1 MSTLNVYDALVSIY
15 TGMYNRAPDYS
26 GLMFWEQAVEDQYGL
41 QPTDPVESLTFMR
54 NVVTQ
59 FAAFPTFDAMY
70 RPLSDVDFVKAL
82 YNNLQNRNG
91 EADGIAYWVGRLN
104 GTVEGADGADSREK
118 VVADFI
124 YGTLTA
130 DYASPAFAGTDA
142 AVLAAAQLAQD
153 AALNKIEV
161 AKSYVQTFG
170 QYSDYGDISGQPF
183 FNSDPIS
190 PTYYTDAQLL
200 QAWLSGQSVYQNA
213 VNVISQVTA
222 DPASVEQGK
231 ILVANVYEAVT
242 SPNGATFTLIDNV
255 VSQTTADIT
264 TTIDPIITK
273 ETYWGYNP
281 HGHSE
286 TGVDNLDGNNPDG
299 NDNNLTNEGPVDGG
313 VPLSDLVNVIT
324 QYLGYQS
331 SILNLFNT
339 VDSLN
344 AITGITIA
352 GADDQVQGGTGG
364 DATAGDGIG
373 GDGVDATGG
382 AGTGGDATTG
392 DINAAGD
399 YTGTYTITVTLSD
412 GNTTTA
418 QVQLSQQ
425 QFDFI
430 NGLLFDAEGNTR
442 LFEVEIKTWPQV
454 ELKDQNGDV
463 VEDAEGN
470 AILVNLYEYTANGI
484 TTKTYTPIVLTT
496 TANNGGTVETGLTT
510 VGDDTIVAGRLE
522 LLHGAYIDGGAGRNT
537 LEIDAKGYF
546 AQPLQLLNIQEVHVQ
561 NLPNIYTLP
570 ADPLGSAYDV
580 QGNSS
585 YPDLDPDQWASYT
598 SSIIDLSRAT
608 AIDRLV
614 LTEGNYEGLQVGHV
628 EFPGSLTVN
637 GIRNGAVARF
647 EGAFTQDVN
656 LNYGEGLT
664 GPLTVELLIGQITA
678 NLNFAHNTD
687 ALHLV
692 SLGGSANSFGSED
705 IGGRLT
711 NLKIS
716 GDAAL
721 YIRNDL
727 DGSFQDETPIT
738 IDASENTGGVNLE
751 LSDSQNV
758 TFIGS
763 QGNDIF
769 KVDTEEDEF
778 FDGYNE
784 GWNNSSVTIQGGAG
798 DNLYV
803 IGDTYL
809 LNITDGNGNN
819 DYEVD
824 WAVVAN
830 IEAGNGNNHFQIDD
844 VQSANLV
851 AGNGNNK
858 FEVYAWNDEDTAYPE
873 YSLDV
878 PVEVNITA
886 GNGKNVID
894 VEVNYDI
901 GTANIAVGDGGNDID
916 VSGANVNIT
925 SGTGTDVMKVIAN
938 TIVINSGGGGDTVTI
953 GGWDS
958 DYVGTD
964 ELGGN
969 STTHGSGGGDG
980 SGSGDHGAQ
989 WGDDGALV
997 QIDLGS
1003 GNSTVILGSARDY
1016 QYDNDNEFPGTS
1028 SLTAHEGSYI
1038 TGANVTLFVNTVAD
1052 LRAATLT
1059 GVTSV
1064 VIDDDAFNS
1073 DAAPTANQAVGGYN
1087 AAVLTLTASQFLAVG
1102 ADNFRVDGAVF
1113 NTHGFVKIIVDQ
1125 STSLTALG
1133 VDDLPRNIDLLL
1145 EVQDGVTLTM
1155 TAEQLHTRVA
1165 QNGVTLVNDG
1175 NTDYANGKVVITG
1188 GGINFDPFN
1197 TSDTVQSV
1205 IDGQVYYGGS
1215 LSDDFKVNDNWY
1227 NVQVKSVINGYDRPA
1242 DAAVEV
1248 VLTLDSTGT
1257 ATLTQGAFES
1267 WHQNLEIIGDQDI
1280 VFTGAV
1286 GLGEVQGVPT
1296 KPFDIDFSSLEG
1308 VVTDFTVDNFE
1319 LLGQGGSITGNADAG
1334 YASEVHISI
1343 AADDYQDQSGSG
1355 DSDGVGFDEP
1365 DAGSLHSSGVT
1376 RYVVTTI
1383 DGPTANGSTGNQATI
1398 KLCDTAQDIEVF
1410 ALRGNYN
1417 DTLVVQDAAW
1427 GLVFELQG
1435 GGTAKAEGPTG
1446 SSNVGALVAN
1456 YEWEHADAVVN
1467 LVHSVAGDVRP
1478 LHAAGITIDN
1488 ADSITI
1494 NGDGTAVT
1502 IEDVNGD
1509 DVTSLDVNNAGNVT
1523 IVDTLPEDLLV
1534 IDAAGVTGTFSA
1546 VVDPADDFSF
1556 VGAAGGSTLTF
1567 EEDSSFTA
1575 DDGSM
1580 DATVTTI
1587 DGGAA
1592 GVVLTVGED
1601 ATINLEEATLI
1612 NVTQV
1617 VLGDDAELSL
1627 TVAQADEIGA
1637 ANFVL
1642 ALGAD
1647 NATLNLSGLDG
1658 EPFALANYAAGIDVG
1673 LVTIADL
1680 PVVTLHPDTD
1690 LTGIGGLLVPEGT
1703 VLNLTAAQFQQLGGW
1718 AFTGPEGWGSIAG
1731 IGGTTD
1737 FTVNITDLT
1746 QVDVDNDLNGDGDSN
1761 DNGFPNFENLNLS
1774 QVTADTKTI
1783 TLAESV
1789 TLDAFDNLGG
1799 FEVIM
1804 GDDMTLALADIQ
1816 QADGLVIGGGSNTT
1830 LQFNDTSAGP
1840 FESIDASGF
1849 SVDTLMILNVL
1860 VANRNVD
1867 LMFFGLQES
1876 VTKVIYNGLGW
1887 VDGVTQNVVLVEGTT
1902 VDGWV
1907 VFNKPEADV
1916 EIRDFNLTMEGGT
1929 EITGNLRLSASD
1941 NQDDLQ
1947 QMDLQSVTINS
1958 NATADDVATDDVV
1971 EGSNRYTGET
1981 ANIIGGDITSQGTGW
1996 QGTYYSVDND
2006 LLNVT
2011 INAEQDFILEGDII
2025 FESVTGNDAVTAND
2039 DEEATAV
2046 LNVNGPAD
2054 VTIEGDL
2061 DTSDSDVD
2069 ALVVNHAGTGT
2080 MDIRLDGWDIDPTDT
2095 ITINGDAVGV
2105 DVVRISD
2112 SIDLSVNGSS
2122 ISNIDQILL
2131 ENGSN
2136 LTLTFDQYEALGSI
2150 VDLAVVGDTAT
2161 ISIVGLDNGDVFDAT
2176 LLPAGITVASITMAA
2191 GNVTI
2196 DPASDLTGV
2205 GQIIV
2210 PEGGTL
2216 NLTAAQFNQ
2225 LAGTG
2230 SIVGLDVNGDLTI
2243 GEYFVNITDLMQSDI
2258 ANDLNGDGDSAD
2270 AGEAFDISGIVGA
2283 TTTLALGEPQVNLAL
2298 DTVLGSLTA
2307 LEVLLADGETLGLA
2321 SEVQAD
2327 GLVVTGG
2334 VNSTLIFQFAP
2345 HTTFPGQIDASGYDV
2360 TTLKALA
2367 SGFTIGGNSNVEY
2380 SIDDLAS
2387 SVELRLY
2394 ADPADLGF
2402 LDPTYRVVVIEA
2414 GITTPTG
2421 LIFNDWDA
2429 GTSPTDP
2436 GDEVRS
2442 LTLTLEGDVVLNGN
2456 LSIPTRTD

>member
-1 MSTLNVYDALVSIY
+1 
-15 TGMYNRAPDYS
+15 
-26 GLMFWEQAVEDQYGL
+26 
-41 QPTDPVESLTFMR
+41 
-54 NVVTQ
+54 
-59 FAAFPTFDAMY
+59 
-70 RPLSDVDFVKAL
+70 
-82 YNNLQNRNG
+82 
-91 EADGIAYWVGRLN
+91 
-104 GTVEGADGADSREK
+104 
-118 VVADFI
+118 
-124 YGTLTA
+124 
-130 DYASPAFAGTDA
+130 
-142 AVLAAAQLAQD
+142 
-153 AALNKIEV
+153 
-161 AKSYVQTFG
+161 
-170 QYSDYGDISGQPF
+170 
-183 FNSDPIS
+183 
-190 PTYYTDAQLL
+190 
-200 QAWLSGQSVYQNA
+200 
-213 VNVISQVTA
+213 
-222 DPASVEQGK
+222 
-231 ILVANVYEAVT
+231 
-242 SPNGATFTLIDNV
+242 
-255 VSQTTADIT
+255 
-264 TTIDPIITK
+264 
-273 ETYWGYNP
+273 
-281 HGHSE
+281 
-286 TGVDNLDGNNPDG
+286 
-299 NDNNLTNEGPVDGG
+299 
-313 VPLSDLVNVIT
+313 
-324 QYLGYQS
+324 
-331 SILNLFNT
+331 
-339 VDSLN
+339 
-344 AITGITIA
+344 
-352 GADDQVQGGTGG
+352 
-364 DATAGDGIG
+364 
-373 GDGVDATGG
+373 
-382 AGTGGDATTG
+382 
-392 DINAAGD
+392 
-399 YTGTYTITVTLSD
+399 
-412 GNTTTA
+412 
-418 QVQLSQQ
+418 
-425 QFDFI
+425 
-430 NGLLFDAEGNTR
+430 
-442 LFEVEIKTWPQV
+442 
-454 ELKDQNGDV
+454 
-463 VEDAEGN
+463 
-470 AILVNLYEYTANGI
+470 
-484 TTKTYTPIVLTT
+484 
-496 TANNGGTVETGLTT
+496 
-510 VGDDTIVAGRLE
+510 
-522 LLHGAYIDGGAGRNT
+522 
-537 LEIDAKGYF
+537 
-546 AQPLQLLNIQEVHVQ
+546 
-561 NLPNIYTLP
+561 
-570 ADPLGSAYDV
+570 
-580 QGNSS
+580 
-585 YPDLDPDQWASYT
+585 
-598 SSIIDLSRAT
+598 
-608 AIDRLV
+608 
-614 LTEGNYEGLQVGHV
+614 
-628 EFPGSLTVN
+628 
-637 GIRNGAVARF
+637 
-647 EGAFTQDVN
+647 
-656 LNYGEGLT
+656 
-664 GPLTVELLIGQITA
+664 
-678 NLNFAHNTD
+678 
-687 ALHLV
+687 
-692 SLGGSANSFGSED
+692 
-705 IGGRLT
+705 
-711 NLKIS
+711 
-716 GDAAL
+716 
-721 YIRNDL
+721 
-727 DGSFQDETPIT
+727 
-738 IDASENTGGVNLE
+738 
-751 LSDSQNV
+751 
-758 TFIGS
+758 
-763 QGNDIF
+763 
-769 KVDTEEDEF
+769 
-778 FDGYNE
+778 
-784 GWNNSSVTIQGGAG
+784 
-798 DNLYV
+798 
-803 IGDTYL
+803 
-809 LNITDGNGNN
+809 
-819 DYEVD
+819 
-824 WAVVAN
+824 
-830 IEAGNGNNHFQIDD
+830 
-844 VQSANLV
+844 
-851 AGNGNNK
+851 
-858 FEVYAWNDEDTAYPE
+858 
-873 YSLDV
+873 
-878 PVEVNITA
+878 
-886 GNGKNVID
+886 
-894 VEVNYDI
+894 
-901 GTANIAVGDGGNDID
+901 
-916 VSGANVNIT
+916 
-925 SGTGTDVMKVIAN
+925 
-938 TIVINSGGGGDTVTI
+938 
-953 GGWDS
+953 
-958 DYVGTD
+958 
-964 ELGGN
+964 
-969 STTHGSGGGDG
+969 
-980 SGSGDHGAQ
+980 
-989 WGDDGALV
+989 
-997 QIDLGS
+997 
-1003 GNSTVILGSARDY
+1003 
-1016 QYDNDNEFPGTS
+1016 
-1028 SLTAHEGSYI
+1028 
-1038 TGANVTLFVNTVAD
+1038 
-1052 LRAATLT
+1052 
-1059 GVTSV
+1059 
-1064 VIDDDAFNS
+1064 
-1073 DAAPTANQAVGGYN
+1073 
-1087 AAVLTLTASQFLAVG
+1087 
-1102 ADNFRVDGAVF
+1102 
-1113 NTHGFVKIIVDQ
+1113 
-1125 STSLTALG
+1125 
-1133 VDDLPRNIDLLL
+1133 
-1145 EVQDGVTLTM
+1145 
-1155 TAEQLHTRVA
+1155 
-1165 QNGVTLVNDG
+1165 
-1175 NTDYANGKVVITG
+1175 
-1188 GGINFDPFN
+1188 
-1197 TSDTVQSV
+1197 
-1205 IDGQVYYGGS
+1205 
-1215 LSDDFKVNDNWY
+1215 
-1227 NVQVKSVINGYDRPA
+1227 DRPA

-1280 VFTGAV
+1280 MFTGAV
-1286 GLGEVQGVPT
+1286 GLGEPLGVPT
-1296 KPFDIDFSSLEG
+1296 NPFDIDFSALEG
-1308 VVTDFTVDNFE
+1308 NVINFTVDNFE

-1343 AADDYQDQSGSG
+1343 AADEGVSGTAAATAPANS
-1355 DSDGVGFDEP
+1355 VGFDEP

-1523 IVDTLPEDLLV
+1523 IVDALPEDLLV

-1601 ATINLEEATLI
+1601 SDINLEEATLI

-1627 TVAQADEIGA
+1627 TMAQADEIGA

-1789 TLDAFDNLGG
+1789 TLDASDNLGG

-1929 EITGNLRLSASD
+1929 EITGNLRLSASS
-1941 NQDDLQ
+1941 NEAGLQ

-1971 EGSNRYTGET
+1971 EGTNRYTGET
-1981 ANIIGGDITSQGTGW
+1981 TNIIGGDITSQGTGW
-1996 QGTYYSVDND
+1996 QGTYNSVDND

-2429 GTSPTDP
+2429 G
-2436 GDEVRS
+2436 DEVRS
-2442 LTLTLEGDVVLNGN
+2442 LTLTLEGDVELNGN
-2456 LSIPTRTD
+2456 LSIPTRTDKVGTLVQQYFDILTINSVGTLPNLIDGNVNTVTVLGAPNTSDNNLLNVAIDATQDLVIDGDIVFNSVDVPDDDAVATLTITGSANVTIQQLVAIDVDIDTLNVANDGTGVLTVTGASAAIEGGSIETLTLSGTGDIVLGTNPDVVSEWGITAPTLSVLDASGLSGDLSLGEVKDIDSAAFTFTSGTGVTTMTLTTDDLDSTNGTPLITTDDTIGWNFDFSGAAAGSEFHLGALGTLTPGSILNIDLGANTTLYIDASMDLSDLDLSILQTLDIVLADGATLTLNAAQADDLNIVAGADTGLPGFTGVVNIVDLGDTPVDLSGIAAGIAGDVTLEDNDVTLDVATDLGFFTVALTDIANADSLAGQTIRFQTVAQAERDIRVGSEFYGQDTDGTANHLDTTSSTNVVWLFNNITAPVDTSGYDAEIGRLWLTDDLITNEGGLVESLFTTLPSTILRVDFADLTALNILLASNTVNRTVEFVNFTALGSLTFSDVGATPEEHIQNLTLKLGGEVTMGNILVDDVVAAPGTDPDSVFFDTL